1 MKQQI
6 ECVEAKKNIIG
17 NKEKTGFRIIGG
29 NLRGDRQKDNF
40 YATPSEATLA
50 LLSKETF
57 TGGIYEPCCGQGHIS
72 KVLASN
78 GYEVESADLVD
89 RGYGTS
95 GIDFLMESKQRDNI
109 ITNPPYGKLALPM
122 AQHCQHIAR
131 KKTALLLKL
140 SFLEGVARKQFFLN
154 NPPIRVWVFSKRM
167 NLMKDGQQYKNGGMM
182 ALAWF
187 VWETGHKGE
196 TAVGW
201 L

>member
-1 MKQQI
+1 MYAGQRKLGVM
-6 ECVEAKKNIIG
+6 ES
-17 NKEKTGFRIIGG
+17 KTQAGFRIVGG
-29 NLRGDRQKDNF
+29 NDRGDRQKDDF

-57 TGGIYEPCCGQGHIS
+57 TGSIYEPCCGQGHIS

-78 GYEVESADLVD
+78 GYDVESTDLVD

-95 GIDFLMESKQRDNI
+95 GVDFLMETQQRDNI

-122 AQHCQHIAR
+122 AHHCQHIAR

-140 SFLEGVARKQFFLN
+140 SFLEGVARKQFFLET
-154 NPPIRVWVFSKRM
+154 PPIRVWVFSKRM

-187 VWETGHKGE
+187 VWQTGHRGE
-196 TAVGW
+196 TTVGW